1 MRDNYL
7 IHGTNALKGSLR
19 YVNWDEFLY
28 EPRSVEIYLS
38 VACKTLSYLAEDQES
53 LQKIS
58 DGMNRRPNE
67 IYEQFEDFIEEFV
80 KPDQALLMAAGMDE
94 KMGQYLFKD
103 LAAMQ
108 RMMERDS
115 SVNNLNKQMNPKLL
129 KQKIKELQHS
139 VCNDKHSL
147 VVGRSPLW
155 RAIRVIG
162 GGAIVTTNVAADAII
177 GGLAS
182 AYSTTFGGYLVGQ
195 GIDG

>member
-1 MRDNYL
+1 
-7 IHGTNALKGSLR
+7 
-19 YVNWDEFLY
+19 
-28 EPRSVEIYLS
+28 
-38 VACKTLSYLAEDQES
+38 
-53 LQKIS
+53 
-58 DGMNRRPNE
+58 
-67 IYEQFEDFIEEFV
+67 
-80 KPDQALLMAAGMDE
+80 
-94 KMGQYLFKD
+94 
-103 LAAMQ
+103 
-108 RMMERDS
+108 
-115 SVNNLNKQMNPKLL
+115 MNPKLL